1 MNSARSQSENF
12 DERVDRAT
20 EVSSVAVA
28 RSRLVPLALLL
39 AYGLGFGASPFGFAL
54 PAFDDHP
61 GQVYR
66 LWHVLTRGP
75 TLSAWNPGWG
85 TRYPKMQFCPPG
97 FFYVGPLLRSLSL
110 CALS

>member
-1 MNSARSQSENF
+1 F

-39 AYGLGFGASPFGFAL
+39 AYGLGFGASAFGFAL

-75 TLSAWNPGWG
+75 APWAWNPGW
-85 TRYPKMQFCPPG
+85 
-97 FFYVGPLLRSLSL
+97 
-110 CALS
+110 